1 MPLVSRHSST
11 DTPVSE
17 VHAPDCAR
25 AVDDLSNAN
34 PSLRRRAARELVD
47 CHEASPVLVAHL
59 MTETDV
65 AVREVIASSLISLAD
80 ADAVRGFIG
89 CLRSEDAAL
98 RNLAIGAMQQMPN
111 AVGPII
117 DGLLSDTDSDV
128 RIFAMNILEFLPHPS
143 VESWLID
150 AIERDPHVNVC
161 SCALDVL
168 REVGTERCV
177 PAVKAL
183 KVRFA
188 DEAYIQFA
196 ANLTLRRVRGS

>member
-1 MPLVSRHSST
+1 VAAQQEAAQLQFRW
-11 DTPVSE
+11 
-17 VHAPDCAR
+17 A
-25 AVDDLSNAN
+25 AN
-34 PSLRRRAARELVD
+34 NYFLGHMRNLA
-47 CHEASPVLVAHL
+47 L
-59 MTETDV
+59 MT
-65 AVREVIASSLISLAD
+65 LAIDD
-80 ADAVRGFIG
+80 ADDIPVGPGVTGSIG
-89 CLRSEDAAL
+89 GLRSEDAAL
-98 RNLAIGAMQQMPN
+98 RNLAIGAMQQMPS

-117 DGLLSDTDSDV
+117 DELLCDADSDV
-128 RIFAMNILEFLPHPS
+128 RIFAMNVLEFLPHPS

-161 SCALDVL
+161 SSALDVL

-188 DEAYIQFA
+188 DEAYVQFA